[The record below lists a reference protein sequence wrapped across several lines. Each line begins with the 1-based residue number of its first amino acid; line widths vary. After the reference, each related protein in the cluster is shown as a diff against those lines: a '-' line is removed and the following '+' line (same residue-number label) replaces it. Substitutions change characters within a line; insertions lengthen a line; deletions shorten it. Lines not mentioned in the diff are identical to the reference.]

1 MGTIYLA
8 AFIVACAGAFSATP
22 FAIWLAKRQGVL
34 DQPDA
39 RKVHQTPIPRWGGL
53 GIYMGVLLGL
63 LGTYLGFPRFRLLL
77 DYRHPIYDQG
87 HLIDIVS
94 LDKQFAGI
102 LVGLTIVVGLGMSDD
117 RKSVPALIK
126 LLLQIIA
133 SLVVLNYGVQITG
146 LRLPFLSYFQFPILV
161 SQVITVFWILGFM
174 NAVNLA
180 DGLDGLAAGLAAIAS
195 ATFLAVAII
204 MGSTETTFI
213 AKQLKLAAVL
223 SAALSGA
230 CLGFLPY
237 NFSPAKVF
245 MGDGGAL
252 GIGFLLGAITVIG
265 TLKTTAVLSV
275 MIPVIVVALPV
286 LDVSLAMIRRYRK
299 KSRIME
305 PDKEH
310 LHHRL
315 MAKGWTGREVVLLV
329 YVLTLILSVT
339 AIFLA
344 IVPEGGPR

>member
-1 MGTIYLA
+1 MGNVYIG
-8 AFIVACAGAFSATP
+8 AFVVACLASFTATP
-22 FAIWLAKRQGVL
+22 FAIWLAKRCGAM
-34 DQPDA
+34 DQPSP
-39 RKVHQTPIPRWGGL
+39 RKVHTVPIPRWGGI
-53 GIYMGVLLGL
+53 GIYTGIAVAVLGL
-63 LGTYLGFPRFRLLL
+63 CVGFPHFRALLA
-77 DYRHPIYDQG
+77 YRYSIYSHG
-87 HLIDIVS
+87 FLIEKVA
-94 LDKQFAGI
+94 LNNQLAGI
-102 LVGLTIVVGLGMSDD
+102 LVGLTMVVILGMIDD
-117 RKSVPALIK
+117 KRGVPAVPK
-126 LLLQIIA
+126 LLTQIIA
-133 SLVVLNYGVQITG
+133 SLVALNYGVHISG
-146 LRLPFLSYFQFPILV
+146 LRLPFFTYVQFPILV
-161 SQVITVFWILGFM
+161 SQAVTVFWIIGFM

-204 MGSTETTFI
+204 QGGAEGTFV
-213 AKQLKLAAVL
+213 AKQLKLAGVL
-223 SAALSGA
+223 SAILCGS

-237 NFSPAKVF
+237 NFAPAKVF

-265 TLKTTAVLSV
+265 TLKTTAVLSI

-286 LDVSLAMIRRYRK
+286 IDVGLAITRRFRK

-315 MAKGWTGREVVLLV
+315 LNLGWTAREVVLLV
-329 YVLTLILSVT
+329 YVLTLILSVL

-344 IVPEGGPR
+344 IVKET

>member
-8 AFIVACAGAFSATP
+8 AFIVACAGSFTATP
-22 FAIWLAKRQGVL
+22 FSIWLAKRWGVM

-39 RKVHQTPIPRWGGL
+39 RKVHTSPIPRWGGIGIYVGVLLSLL
-53 GIYMGVLLGL
+53 GIYA
-63 LGTYLGFPRFRLLL
+63 GFPRFRALIAFQQV
-77 DYRHPIYDQG
+77 IYDHGQMVDF
-87 HLIDIVS
+87 LS
-94 LDKQFAGI
+94 LSKQLAGI
-102 LVGLTIVVGLGMSDD
+102 LVGMTAVLVLGMMDD
-117 RKSVPALIK
+117 RKPVPALIK
-126 LLLQIIA
+126 LLTQIIA
-133 SLVVLNYGVQITG
+133 SMAAIIYGVKISG
-146 LRLPFLSYFQFPILV
+146 LRLPFTDAYVQFPIFV
-161 SQVITVFWILGFM
+161 SIGITVFWIIGFM
-174 NAVNLA
+174 NAINLA
-180 DGLDGLAAGLAAIAS
+180 DGLDGLAVGLAAIAS

-204 MGSTETTFI
+204 QGNTDTPFI

-223 SAALSGA
+223 SAILSGG

-252 GIGFLLGAITVIG
+252 CVGFLLGTITVIG

-286 LDVSLAMIRRYRK
+286 IDVSLAMIRRYRK
-299 KSRIME
+299 GTRLME

-315 MAKGWTGREVVLLV
+315 MNRGWTGREVVLLV
-329 YVLTLILSVT
+329 YVLTLILSVM

-344 IVPEGGPR
+344 IVKGA